1 MSPPYKGSL
10 RHCPILLAQYRV
22 ELMIRPTSNPFQVSM
37 LPRTKGS
44 VVDDPLS
51 FWKPPLQHLQLIHTS
66 ERALPKD

>member
-1 MSPPYKGSL
+1 
-10 RHCPILLAQYRV
+10 
-22 ELMIRPTSNPFQVSM
+22 MIRPTSNPFQVSM